1 MDMRVPIKTQAL
13 SPPVTDMHARGLREL
28 RLSVIDRCN
37 FRCTYCMPEDS
48 LEGRGVFLPL
58 VKLLTDHEIEDLVR
72 GFVELGDN
80 KIRITGGEPLV
91 RPGLPALVKGLSS
104 IDGLTDIALT
114 TNGVLLPRLADDL
127 AEAGLGRITVS
138 LDSMDQDVLSEM
150 SGGKAKLGD
159 ILKGIEAAENAGFS
173 QLKINTVVQRNVNDH
188 TVMDLLSHFRGSAH
202 RVRLIE
208 FMDVGNSNHWQIDQV
223 VPSAEWVERI
233 NPIWPI
239 EPVGGQKSS
248 ETATRYRYLD
258 GQGEIGLISS
268 ISQPFCGGC
277 TRARLT
283 ADGIFYTCLFSNKG
297 TNLMPLVRQT
307 GNTESVG
314 ERIRDIWEK
323 RDDRY
328 SERRDELMPKRK
340 KVEMYRMGG

>member
-1 MDMRVPIKTQAL
+1 MHVPITVLEPAATIRDQR
-13 SPPVTDMHARGLREL
+13 ARALREL

-58 VKLLTDHEIEDLVR
+58 VKLLTDHEISDLVR
-72 GFVELGDN
+72 AFVGLGVR
-80 KIRITGGEPLV
+80 KLRITGGEPLL
-91 RPGLPALVKGLSS
+91 RPGLPGLVSRLSA
-104 IDGLTDIALT
+104 IDGLLDIALT

-138 LDSMDQDVLSEM
+138 LDSMDPAVLHRM
-150 SGGKAKLGD
+150 SGGRAKLEE
-159 ILKGIEAAENAGFS
+159 ILAGIQAAERAGFS
-173 QLKINTVVQRNVNDH
+173 KMKINTVVQRGVNDH
-188 TVMDLLSHFRGSAH
+188 TVLDLLGHFRGSGH
-202 RVRLIE
+202 SVRLIE
-208 FMDVGNSNHWQIDQV
+208 FMDVGNCNHWDAAQV

-233 NPIWPI
+233 NAVWPLEAI
-239 EPVGGQKSS
+239 SDGRPS
-248 ETATRYRYLD
+248 ETARRYRYAD

-283 ADGIFYTCLFSNKG
+283 ADGMFYTCLFSNRG
-297 TNLMPLVRQT
+297 TNLMPLIRQT
-307 GNTESVG
+307 DGPHALTQ
-314 ERIRDIWEK
+314 RIRTIWEK

-328 SERRDELMPKRK
+328 SELRNQQVRGSD